1 MSGAQQFFRVRARL
15 LAVAAEE
22 GVGIAFQRAALGRDR
37 PLAFAQIAVPGRG
50 SESFHGSCSFRV
62 VPVSPLARASAPAG
76 PNRDGFDPTAEVE
89 VEGIQHQTVLS
100 MAATMR
106 WVRLRA
112 NGIARYAV
120 VV

>member
-1 MSGAQQFFRVRARL
+1 M
-15 LAVAAEE
+15 
-22 GVGIAFQRAALGRDR
+22 AFQRAALGRDR

-50 SESFHGSCSFRV
+50 SGSFRGSCSFRV
-62 VPVSPLARASAPAG
+62 VHVPQLARVSAPAG

-89 VEGIQHQTVLS
+89 GRQHQTVLS

-112 NGIARYAV
+112 KGIAR
-120 VV
+120 

>member
-1 MSGAQQFFRVRARL
+1 MGGAQQFFRVRTWL

-22 GVGIAFQRAALGRDR
+22 GVGMAFQRAALGRDR

-62 VPVSPLARASAPAG
+62 VHVPQLASVSTPAG
-76 PNRDGFDPTAEVE
+76 PNRDGLNPTAKG
-89 VEGIQHQTVLS
+89 EGRQHQTVLS

-112 NGIARYAV
+112 KGIAR
-120 VV
+120 